1 MAGFSFPMPTHRGQ
15 RGSYRNNATGRNA
28 FGMGGGRGRGGS
40 GWKMRLIIA
49 AAIALFALIS
59 YYGKPGDENQITGQI
74 ERVAFPEEKDE
85 IALGLQALP
94 EITRQFGGRVR
105 GPDADTVALMGTRL
119 VRALEEDLAQKGR
132 TNPYEFRFH
141 LLADRNTVNAFALPG
156 GQIFITQAL
165 FDRLGSEGQL
175 AGVLGHEMGH
185 VIARHGNKRMAQDQ
199 LFTGLATAAG
209 IGGGGDINSMRMAQ
223 LAKQMVSMNYGRQDE
238 YESDKWGVTICLL
251 AGYDPHA
258 MIGLME
264 VLAEAGGE
272 GPPEI
277 MSTHPKPANR
287 IEYIKNVIAE
297 VVAEQYPDG
306 LPPNLRP

>member
-1 MAGFSFPMPTHRGQ
+1 
-15 RGSYRNNATGRNA
+15 
-28 FGMGGGRGRGGS
+28 
-40 GWKMRLIIA
+40 MRLIIA

-59 YYGKPGDENQITGQI
+59 YYGRPGDENQVTGEV

-94 EITRQFGGRVR
+94 EIARQFGGRVQ
-105 GPDADTVALMGTRL
+105 GPAADTVALMGTRL
-119 VRALEEDLAQKGR
+119 VRVLEEDLDAKGR
-132 TNPYEFRFH
+132 ANPYEFQFH
-141 LLADRNTVNAFALPG
+141 LLADPNTVNAFALPG
-156 GQIFITQAL
+156 GQIFITRAL
-165 FDRLGSEGQL
+165 AERLSTEGQL

-185 VIARHGNKRMAQDQ
+185 VLARHGNKRMAQEQ

-209 IGGGGDINSMRMAQ
+209 VGGGGDINSMRMAQ

-238 YESDKWGVTICLL
+238 YESDKWGVRICLL
-251 AGYDPHA
+251 AGYDPKA

-272 GPPEI
+272 GPPEF

-297 VVAEQYPDG
+297 VEAEEYPEG
-306 LPPNLRP
+306 LPPNLKP